1 MVLVFWVRFAQILAS
16 TLSVCYPLP
25 VVALLVFDIS
35 QDIVGYFVSILFG
48 VSFGHCSN
56 PGGGRACNKRVQEI
70 KDQTTVFLQ
79 MFHLPICRTESMAS
93 NPSCAH
99 PT

>member
-1 MVLVFWVRFAQILAS
+1 VVLVFWVRFAQILAS

-48 VSFGHCSN
+48 VFFW
-56 PGGGRACNKRVQEI
+56 PLFKPRGGQGVQ
-70 KDQTTVFLQ
+70 
-79 MFHLPICRTESMAS
+79 
-93 NPSCAH
+93 
-99 PT
+99 